1 MSLRILDV
9 GQCGIDGPR
18 LTKLLENNLKAEVD
32 QASTADEAR
41 EKLSAGKYDVA
52 LFNRVFNADGDDGVR
67 VIGELVKGGV
77 KTPLMLVSDRD
88 DAQQAAVAAGA
99 TMGFGKAAMGDPAT
113 LELIRKAAGA
123 KAS

>member
-1 MSLRILDV
+1 MPLRILDV

-32 QASTADEAR
+32 HAATADEAR
-41 EKLSAGKYDVA
+41 DKLSAGQYDVA

-77 KTPLMLVSDRD
+77 KTPMMLVSDRG
-88 DAQQAAVAAGA
+88 DAQEAAVAAGA
-99 TMGFGKAAMGDPAT
+99 KKGFGKAAMHEPAT
-113 LELIRKAAGA
+113 LELIRKAAGGTPN
-123 KAS
+123 